1 MMPLTL
7 PLFYHFFRWMEHTG
21 DTLATVMG
29 WLSST
34 QAGGATTFHNGVDL
48 VRLWPTRGAAGVWY
62 SLYTDGS
69 NVGWLFFRDKILSDK
84 KISVLPFLPLL
95 RASGLALRTIL
106 SQFTK
111 PIQMLL

>member
-69 NVGWLFFRDKILSDK
+69 KVTGYRGNAALWFGSLSVSISHLLDLGAVHILHQQ
-84 KISVLPFLPLL
+84 L
-95 RASGLALRTIL
+95 
-106 SQFTK
+106 
-111 PIQMLL
+111 

>member
-1 MMPLTL
+1 MERVFCLSSSNAKLEKIATPDKKITQKLSSAL
-7 PLFYHFFRWMEHTG
+7 CLSCCRWMNNTG
-21 DTLATVMG
+21 DTVATVMG

-69 NVGWLFFRDKILSDK
+69 KVTGYRGNIKTSRK
-84 KISVLPFLPLL
+84 
-95 RASGLALRTIL
+95 
-106 SQFTK
+106 
-111 PIQMLL
+111 

>member
-1 MMPLTL
+1 MNN
-7 PLFYHFFRWMEHTG
+7 TG
-21 DTLATVMG
+21 DTVATVMG

-69 NVGWLFFRDKILSDK
+69 KVTGYRGNAALWFGSLSVP
-84 KISVLPFLPLL
+84 IS
-95 RASGLALRTIL
+95 RL
-106 SQFTK
+106 ST
-111 PIQMLL
+111 L

>member
-1 MMPLTL
+1 MHMAILKVQSLRMTGGNFIWSL
-7 PLFYHFFRWMEHTG
+7 PLSMASSLSTRWMEHTG
-21 DTLATVMG
+21 DTVATVMG

-69 NVGWLFFRDKILSDK
+69 KVTGYRGNIKTSRK
-84 KISVLPFLPLL
+84 
-95 RASGLALRTIL
+95 
-106 SQFTK
+106 
-111 PIQMLL
+111 

>member
-1 MMPLTL
+1 MNN
-7 PLFYHFFRWMEHTG
+7 TG
-21 DTLATVMG
+21 DTVATVMG

-69 NVGWLFFRDKILSDK
+69 KVISKHHESEGNDIVPIFAAWL
-84 KISVLPFLPLL
+84 P
-95 RASGLALRTIL
+95 G
-106 SQFTK
+106 
-111 PIQMLL
+111 

>member
-1 MMPLTL
+1 MNN
-7 PLFYHFFRWMEHTG
+7 TG
-21 DTLATVMG
+21 DTVATVMG

-69 NVGWLFFRDKILSDK
+69 KVTGYRGNKFSLLWGEAQLC
-84 KISVLPFLPLL
+84 LPYVCL
-95 RASGLALRTIL
+95 
-106 SQFTK
+106 
-111 PIQMLL
+111 

>member
-1 MMPLTL
+1 MVLAFVNGFNLST
-7 PLFYHFFRWMEHTG
+7 RWMEHTG

-62 SLYTDGS
+62 SLYTDGFTVRYLSCTKLVIS
-69 NVGWLFFRDKILSDK
+69 N
-84 KISVLPFLPLL
+84 
-95 RASGLALRTIL
+95 
-106 SQFTK
+106 
-111 PIQMLL
+111 